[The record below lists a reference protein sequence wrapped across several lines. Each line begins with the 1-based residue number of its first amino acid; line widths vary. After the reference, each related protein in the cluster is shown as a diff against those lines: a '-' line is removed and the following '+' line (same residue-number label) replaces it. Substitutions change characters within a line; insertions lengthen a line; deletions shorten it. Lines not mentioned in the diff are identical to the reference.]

1 MTTTELLNLVR
12 ATSLT
17 LMNEG
22 KGDGTIYACYGDDE
36 IIAEFP
42 GLMTKAQVIAKVR
55 KMDGATADHLN
66 DVRMFSG
73 EYRMVNGVAVSIYE
87 LERQAEAKAE
97 AEERAER
104 KPYEDRNLVVNT
116 LREVLADL
124 QRQYHPTNTLAGVV
138 VAQALVD
145 LRMHVMSIET
155 REAHIAEYGD
165 DPYSGDGEP
174 F

>member
-55 KMDGATADHLN
+55 KMDSATADHLN
-66 DVRMFSG
+66 EVLMFSG
-73 EYRMVNGVAVSIYE
+73 EYEMVNGVAVSKYE

-138 VAQALVD
+138 VARALVD

-155 REAHIAEYGD
+155 READIAEYGD